1 MARHTAHER
10 TSNYHSPLRARQAA
24 QTRRAVIDAALLR
37 FSENGWAAT
46 TVPMIAAEAGVSV
59 DTIYAVFGTKASL
72 LMAVVDVAIVGDEA
86 ETAMAER
93 PDFALLGQGR
103 RHERLRTGVRYT
115 MAVYARSVPILR
127 ALREAAASDEVARA
141 RHVQYELDR
150 RALVAAGMELIL
162 QQPAS
167 VEIVDAVAAL
177 VSPEVDTYLLELGW
191 SDEQVEDWFVD
202 LLKTTIGRH

>member
-1 MARHTAHER
+1 MAAQPPRKR
-10 TSNYHSPLRARQAA
+10 TSNYHSPLRAKQAA
-24 QTRRAVIDAALLR
+24 QTRRAVIDAALLL

-46 TVPMIAAEAGVSV
+46 TVPMIATEAGVSV

-72 LMAVVDVAIVGDEA
+72 LMTVVDVAIVGDDA
-86 ETAMAER
+86 ETAMADR

-127 ALREAAASDEVARA
+127 TLREAAASDEVARA
-141 RHVQYELDR
+141 RHVQYDIDR

-162 QQPAS
+162 QQPPS
-167 VEIVDAVAAL
+167 VEVVDAVAAL
-177 VSPEVDTYLLELGW
+177 VSPEVYTYLLDRGW
-191 SDEQVEDWFVD
+191 SDQQVEDWFVD
-202 LLKTTIGRH
+202 LVKATIDRR